1 MLLWTILK
9 EYNSDGK
16 LTMISEA
23 YEGHFNAAIIIFQKY
38 PVLGSGIKGFR
49 NQCYGLNKNN
59 YKNKTIW
66 CTTHPHNIFF
76 K

>member
-1 MLLWTILK
+1 MKDILLQQILFFK
-9 EYNSDGK
+9 K
-16 LTMISEA
+16 FPL
-23 YEGHFNAAIIIFQKY
+23 
-38 PVLGSGIKGFR
+38 LGSGIKGFR

-76 K
+76 SNNFRNWIIWVNYIFNTVLLCS